1 MGEVRVLVRICPE
14 RDRFYRYIGSQG
26 EGMGSGKN

>member
-1 MGEVRVLVRICPE
+1 VRICPE
-14 RDRFYRYIGSQG
+14 RDRFYRHIGSQG